1 LDSEEFLHLFVNRYA
16 EALSTR
22 FRAVETV
29 AQFEDYLSV
38 VTPEIPFHQARW
50 GYSMSTHDSEVE
62 LVGSFLETRNSY
74 VWGHLGANLS
84 IGAPVL
90 FDLQVDPPE
99 YGDVQLTGM
108 IVEETYRGRYFSDV
122 PVTLTALPIDGA
134 VFLGWSDVALGDA
147 TTISV
152 YPDVVN
158 NLTAFFTLDDPDIT
172 EIE

>member
-38 VTPEIPFHQARW
+38 VTPEIASHQARW
-50 GYSMSTHDSEVE
+50 GYSMSTHESEVGI
-62 LVGSFLETRNSY
+62 VRSFLENRDSY
-74 VWGHLGANLS
+74 LWNHLRTNLS
-84 IGAPVL
+84 IGTPTT
-90 FDLQVDPPE
+90 FDVQIDPPE

-108 IVEETYRGRYFSDV
+108 VVEDTYSGTYFTNV

-134 VFLGWSDVALGDA
+134 VLVGWSDPTLGDA

-158 NLTAFFTLDDPDIT
+158 SLTAYFTLDDPDIT